1 MTAMF
6 DLKIALLFFPFIA
19 FLVAIP
25 FILHEYHK
33 YGSISFF
40 KSLLTYSFVL
50 YLICAYFL
58 IILPLPK
65 ISEVELMTSP
75 QIQLI
80 PFSFIIDAVPH
91 FNLSLSF
98 LKSSYIYVPLFNI
111 LLTIPFGIYLRYYF
125 KLNLKKTCLYTFL
138 LSLFFE
144 LTQLSGLYFIYPR
157 GYRLCDI
164 DDLILNT
171 LGGLLGYLIAGC
183 FTKVLPKMDTVQNKQ
198 LLKGTEITG
207 FKRTTSLILDLFIYT
222 LLIIIGRFNNTAKIP
237 LIIFII
243 YYLLIPLITKGS
255 TIGQKWL
262 NLKIVDYQ
270 NNFNPLKYILR
281 IIMFILI
288 YFISPI
294 ILFKLAFNS
303 SNILMFIS
311 FIILIIYFIY
321 IFKTII
327 RFLFSSKEMTYEKI
341 SKTKMI
347 STIKK
352 VNNS

>member
-1 MTAMF
+1 
-6 DLKIALLFFPFIA
+6 
-19 FLVAIP
+19 
-25 FILHEYHK
+25 
-33 YGSISFF
+33 
-40 KSLLTYSFVL
+40 
-50 YLICAYFL
+50 
-58 IILPLPK
+58 
-65 ISEVELMTSP
+65 
-75 QIQLI
+75 
-80 PFSFIIDAVPH
+80 
-91 FNLSLSF
+91 
-98 LKSSYIYVPLFNI
+98 
-111 LLTIPFGIYLRYYF
+111 
-125 KLNLKKTCLYTFL
+125 
-138 LSLFFE
+138 
-144 LTQLSGLYFIYPR
+144 
-157 GYRLCDI
+157 
-164 DDLILNT
+164 
-171 LGGLLGYLIAGC
+171 
-183 FTKVLPKMDTVQNKQ
+183 MDTVQNKQ

-207 FKRTTSLILDLFIYT
+207 FKRTTSLILDLFIYY
-222 LLIIIGRFNNTAKIP
+222 LLIVIGSFINTEKIP

-243 YYLLIPLITKGS
+243 YYLLIPLISKGS

-270 NNFNPLKYILR
+270 NNFNALKYILR